1 MYIIN
6 NASDLLKAMRECLFT
21 IELKDEFLEVK
32 QSCWIDDELAVLIKT
47 HKTDLINIL
56 KHEAGNRNS

>member
-32 QSCWIDDELAVLIKT
+32 QSCWIDDELDALIRMYKV
-47 HKTDLINIL
+47 DLINLL
-56 KHEAGNRNS
+56 KSEQNVVSS